1 MDVNIGLSFQLAGIG
16 EISKS
21 VSKSVGADA
30 EAVTASLELD
40 TESPPLVATAYFRGT
55 VGIESPNMPATV
67 TTPHTRLLKAA
78 INDFAALVGFR
89 DNKRA
94 FESLM
99 LARHLPPPP
108 PPCFKTFPLTCPVL
122 ASACGLRHCQQHC
135 APPHGYPR
143 LRRWSLSRG

>member
-1 MDVNIGLSFQLAGIG
+1 MRARRYHARVSMDVNIGLSFQLAGTG

-67 TTPHTRLLKAA
+67 TMPHTRLLKAA

-99 LARHLPPPP
+99 LVRHLPA
-108 PPCFKTFPLTCPVL
+108 
-122 ASACGLRHCQQHC
+122 ASSLFQSIPIDLSCAC
-135 APPHGYPR
+135 
-143 LRRWSLSRG
+143 